1 MKRLFTICLA
11 GVAFATTPAFADFQ
25 DGVNAFENGDFAAA
39 LGEWQPLA
47 EQGNSDAQYNLGL
60 MYENGDGVARDDT
73 EALKWYRLSADLGDA
88 KAQYKLGLMY
98 NNGKGVP
105 QDYKEA
111 VKWYTLSVEQGDAD
125 AQNNFGFLYSNGHGV
140 LQDYVRAHM
149 WYNIAASN
157 GSEKGA
163 ENRNIISGKMT
174 PSQIEKSQD
183 LANECLAK
191 SYRGC

>member
-11 GVAFATTPAFADFQ
+11 GVAFAGAPAFADFQ

-39 LGEWQPLA
+39 LAEWKPLA
-47 EQGNSDAQYNLGL
+47 EQGNTDAQYNLGL
-60 MYENGDGVARDDT
+60 MYDNGDGVAQDDI
-73 EALKWYRLSADLGDA
+73 EAMKWYTLAADLGDA

-140 LQDYVRAHM
+140 LQDFVRAHM

-163 ENRNIISGKMT
+163 ENRNIISAKMT

-191 SYRGC
+191 NYRGC